1 MAYNDNVHTIMM
13 AFVAAYIILTT
24 LRSSTAEDI
33 ACVISDPSC
42 EFPFLYLGKVYDA
55 CTTVDYHAPWCSTKT
70 WGDQREHVPEKFV
83 ICKSNCTS
91 ETALAWR
98 DDFQCGPGYLAPNG
112 EPAQCNP
119 DHRYSCCSAG
129 GWCGNSKTHCNCE
142 TCEDYSRCQYD
153 HPDCDFPFLY
163 LGEYYYHCTTKNIIG
178 SSAPWCSTQTWGQQR
193 EHTPG
198 KKANCVEK
206 CTLAQGA
213 KVTEWREDGRCG
225 PDFPLAHNGRD
236 AKCDPDSNSPCCS
249 SSGNCGITDQHCM
262 CNGCTDYRGLVASI
276 PMPGAKQV
284 NAPKPVQQI
293 INYYAQEDPTFV
305 SNFTVPNAI
314 LTSFGV
320 PESAIYGPI
329 VIHNATFAG
338 HSGITIE
345 RLDIDL
351 VNLTVEAEISLGF
364 YSMEGEYEWPGYLW
378 STWGHTYNYL
388 ENPRLEGTF
397 WLEVID
403 GIVQVSDMK
412 ADILTMSNITRELT
426 GLAPAT
432 EYMMSSFLDDTLF
445 VENLLWGM
453 NYNIKGTINGLLQEY
468 MAEYPLPNSTSVLV
482 DHGINMAR
490 EFIIENNFD
499 PLRIPLDVT
508 GKLQYTEII
517 YGISDIERHG
527 NATISIKNNVFFVDI
542 KAYFPVIHVDYE
554 WKVRVLGLGTNG
566 TVRVTASN
574 LHVTVVLKGDIKLNS
589 MPMVWEVIIEAERVT
604 TDTI

>member
-1 MAYNDNVHTIMM
+1 M
-13 AFVAAYIILTT
+13 
-24 LRSSTAEDI
+24 
-33 ACVISDPSC
+33 
-42 EFPFLYLGKVYDA
+42 
-55 CTTVDYHAPWCSTKT
+55 
-70 WGDQREHVPEKFV
+70 
-83 ICKSNCTS
+83 
-91 ETALAWR
+91 
-98 DDFQCGPGYLAPNG
+98 
-112 EPAQCNP
+112 
-119 DHRYSCCSAG
+119 
-129 GWCGNSKTHCNCE
+129 
-142 TCEDYSRCQYD
+142 
-153 HPDCDFPFLY
+153 
-163 LGEYYYHCTTKNIIG
+163 
-178 SSAPWCSTQTWGQQR
+178 
-193 EHTPG
+193 
-198 KKANCVEK
+198 
-206 CTLAQGA
+206 
-213 KVTEWREDGRCG
+213 
-225 PDFPLAHNGRD
+225 
-236 AKCDPDSNSPCCS
+236 
-249 SSGNCGITDQHCM
+249 
-262 CNGCTDYRGLVASI
+262 
-276 PMPGAKQV
+276 

-329 VIHNATFAG
+329 VIHNATFSG

-378 STWGHTYNYL
+378 STWGRTYNYL

-554 WKVRVLGLGTNG
+554 WKVKVLGLGTNG
-566 TVRVTASN
+566 TVRVTASD

-604 TDTI
+604 TDTIGKVRVPSKIESVINKFIKWRKPELLKKAKQMIKKEIQKRLDEVDFYGTMYNRQSV